1 MHRQAVLSRGQIA
14 HCVRCEAVIGRYHRV
29 DLYQVLA
36 LTIAAAIL
44 FVIASLTPVL
54 AIEFGGAETQA
65 NVWTAALSMDRGWIV
80 WAALVLVAT
89 TFLVPMLQI
98 VLLLWLL
105 AFASV
110 YRRAP
115 GFAIVLVALHRLR
128 PWSMSE
134 VFLLGALIAM
144 IKLSNWVP
152 VAPGPGMWALV
163 GLTIVLAILG
173 KYEPRSWWTLAEPQ
187 RS

>member
-14 HCVRCEAVIGRYHRV
+14 HCIRCEAVIGRYHRV
-29 DLYQVLA
+29 NLHQVLA

-54 AIEFGGAETQA
+54 AIEFGGVETQA
-65 NVWTAALSMDRGWIV
+65 NVWTAALSMDRGSIV
-80 WAALVLVAT
+80 GAALVLIAT
-89 TFLVPMLQI
+89 TFVVPMLQI
-98 VLLLWLL
+98 ALLLWLL
-105 AFASV
+105 AFASAH
-110 YRRAP
+110 RRAP
-115 GFAIVLVALHRLR
+115 GFAIVLVALHWLR

-163 GLTIVLAILG
+163 GLTIIMAILG

-187 RS
+187 RP